1 MDNEKLVAKLNERI
15 DINKKL
21 GYMYCEKMDK
31 IYNTAKRMECEKQGY
46 KCVAR
51 IEAYMAVIEILK
63 NND

>member
-1 MDNEKLVAKLNERI
+1 
-15 DINKKL
+15 
-21 GYMYCEKMDK
+21 MDK